1 MARDTGP
8 DSAPLNAGKAPLGT
22 SNHGPRTSHI
32 TCVTHTRKI
41 GFPEQCPCRPAPMA
55 IVEEEGFLSREVRES
70 GTSVKEEQ
78 AGDFQE
84 KRALS
89 RAPSPEALLGLPRP

>member
-1 MARDTGP
+1 MTVREA
-8 DSAPLNAGKAPLGT
+8 
-22 SNHGPRTSHI
+22 
-32 TCVTHTRKI
+32 
-41 GFPEQCPCRPAPMA
+41 
-55 IVEEEGFLSREVRES
+55 EGFLSREVRES

-89 RAPSPEALLGLPRP
+89 RAPSPEALFCLSRP